1 MEESDAGG
9 LARAGRGTQFCL
21 RCGGLPVA
29 EMGVAALEGLAGVGF
44 CTHSFSV
51 FLDVKTGQQ
60 WPRGC
65 PCILSRSLWDQRC
78 LVSLVREQ

>member
-44 CTHSFSV
+44 CTHSFFV

-78 LVSLVREQ
+78 SVSLVREQ